1 MKTEYTSRELRRL
14 PGVTY
19 DTLRTWAGRRN
30 TDEESDAGLRRS
42 MYKGNSKHQPVL
54 LSPVRKPGATR
65 CWIYGGDAVERIW
78 QIRMLQMLGYKNG
91 QIEEIFAA
99 PDQES
104 GEAIWKSLDE
114 KINDLRWKIQHLSM
128 AQRFAETLRSAR
140 KLPYFPHEEGTDD
153 IDRYL
158 EVLPVDPK
166 AASSGY
172 EAGSKELLKAH
183 GIDKDA
189 VTAQFSSQNL
199 SDFRKRFY
207 LSVQKLWLL
216 QAPADS
222 EEVYS
227 LIDTFYTKV
236 YEKHENGLRQLHA
249 AGTLLAKQ
257 GDIGRRFDGTY
268 GIGFSAFLAEGIFI
282 YCFIQDRIQLPED
295 ENPQSLS

>member
-14 PGVTY
+14 PGITY

-30 TDEESDAGLRRS
+30 TDEESGTGLRS
-42 MYKGNSKHQPVL
+42 SKHKGSSHQPVL

-91 QIEEIFAA
+91 QIEEIFNA

-104 GEAIWKSLDE
+104 GAAIWNSLDE
-114 KINDLRWKIQHLSM
+114 KINDLRWKIQHLSR
-128 AQRFAETLRSAR
+128 AQWFAEKLRSTR
-140 KLPYFPHEEGTDD
+140 KLPDFPHEDGVDD

-166 AASSGY
+166 VASSGY
-172 EAGSKELLKAH
+172 EAGSKEFLEAY
-183 GIDKDA
+183 GIDKDS
-189 VTAQFSSQNL
+189 VTAQFSSQDL

-207 LSVQKLWLL
+207 LSVKKLRLL
-216 QAPADS
+216 QVPADS

-236 YEKHENGLRQLHA
+236 YKKHENGLKQLHA
-249 AGTLLAKQ
+249 AGAILAKQ
-257 GDIGRRFDGTY
+257 DDIGRSLDDTY

-282 YCFIQDRIQLPED
+282 YCFIQNHLLLPDD
-295 ENPQSLS
+295 ENP

>member
-14 PGVTY
+14 PGITY

-30 TDEESDAGLRRS
+30 TDEESGTGLRS
-42 MYKGNSKHQPVL
+42 SKHKGSSHQPVL

-91 QIEEIFAA
+91 QIEEIFNA

-104 GEAIWKSLDE
+104 GAAIWNSLDE

-128 AQRFAETLRSAR
+128 AQRFAEVLRSAR
-140 KLPYFPHEEGTDD
+140 KLPDFPHDDGVDD
-153 IDRYL
+153 IDKYL

-166 AASSGY
+166 AASSRY
-172 EAGSKELLKAH
+172 EVGSKELMKAN

-189 VTAQFSSQNL
+189 IIAQFNSQDL
-199 SDFRKRFY
+199 SDFRERFY
-207 LSVQKLWLL
+207 LSAKNLWLR
-216 QAPADS
+216 QVPADS
-222 EEVYS
+222 AEVYS
-227 LIDTFYTKV
+227 LIDIFYTKE
-236 YEKHENGLRQLHA
+236 YANHEGGLRLLHA
-249 AGTLLAKQ
+249 AGALLAKQ
-257 GDIGRRFDGTY
+257 DDIGRSLDDTY

-282 YCFIQDRIQLPED
+282 YCFIQNHLLMPDD
-295 ENPQSLS
+295 ENP

>member
-1 MKTEYTSRELRRL
+1 MKTEYTSSELRRL

-30 TDEESDAGLRRS
+30 MDEKADAGLRS
-42 MYKGNSKHQPVL
+42 SKYKSSNKHQPVL
-54 LSPVRKPGATR
+54 LSPIHKPGATR
-65 CWIYGGDAVERIW
+65 CWIYDSDAVERIW

-91 QIEEIFAA
+91 QIEEIFNS

-104 GEAIWKSLDE
+104 GKAVWNSLDE

-128 AQRFAETLRSAR
+128 AQRFAQVLRSAK
-140 KLPYFPHEEGTDD
+140 KLPEFPHEDGVDD

-172 EAGSKELLKAH
+172 EAGSKEFLKAY

-189 VTAQFSSQNL
+189 VTAQFNSQDL
-199 SDFRKRFY
+199 SDFRMWFY
-207 LSVQKLWLL
+207 HSVNELRLHHV
-216 QAPADS
+216 PADS

-227 LIDTFYTKV
+227 LINTFYKKV
-236 YEKHENGLRQLHA
+236 YENQENGLRLLHA
-249 AGTLLAKQ
+249 AGDKLAKQ
-257 GDIGRRFDGTY
+257 DDIGRSLDDTY

-282 YCFIQDRIQLPED
+282 YCFIHNHLLLPDD
-295 ENPQSLS
+295 ENP